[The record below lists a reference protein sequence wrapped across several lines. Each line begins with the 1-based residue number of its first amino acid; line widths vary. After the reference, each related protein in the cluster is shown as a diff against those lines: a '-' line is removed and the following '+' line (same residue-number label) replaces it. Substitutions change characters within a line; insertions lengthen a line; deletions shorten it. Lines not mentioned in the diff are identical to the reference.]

1 MAEQTN
7 HSHDQEAKI
16 EGIPLTVE
24 ESLAILDKW
33 TTHPGLLT
41 ALFDAGQLAAAEV
54 RRLRERVEVL
64 EGDNAHLRHVCDTLI
79 EDLKASVKAK
89 PPVQDVRE
97 PLKFSSN

>member
-7 HSHDQEAKI
+7 HDEEAKI
-16 EGIPLTVE
+16 EGIPLTVD

-41 ALFDAGQLAAAEV
+41 ALFDSSQLAAAEL
-54 RRLRERVEVL
+54 RRLRDKVKQL
-64 EGDNAHLRHVCDTLI
+64 EADNEHLRGICDTLV
-79 EDLKASVKAK
+79 EDLTASVKAK

-97 PLKFSSN
+97 RLKFSSN

>member
-1 MAEQTN
+1 MGEQTN
-7 HSHDQEAKI
+7 HDEEAKI
-16 EGIPLTVE
+16 EGIPLTVD

-54 RRLRERVEVL
+54 RRLRDKVKQL
-64 EGDNAHLRHVCDTLI
+64 EADNEHLQRICDTLV
-79 EDLKASVKAK
+79 EDLTASVKAK

-97 PLKFSSN
+97 RLKFSSN

>member
-7 HSHDQEAKI
+7 HDEEAKI
-16 EGIPLTVE
+16 EGIPLTVD

-41 ALFDAGQLAAAEV
+41 ALFDSSQLAAAEL
-54 RRLRERVEVL
+54 RRLRDKVKQL
-64 EGDNAHLRHVCDTLI
+64 EADNEHLQRICDTLV
-79 EDLKASVKAK
+79 EDLTASVKAK

-97 PLKFSSN
+97 RLKFSSN

>member
-7 HSHDQEAKI
+7 HDEEAKI

-54 RRLRERVEVL
+54 RRLREQVKQL
-64 EGDNAHLRHVCDTLI
+64 EADNEHLQRICDTLV
-79 EDLKASVKAK
+79 EDLTASVEAK

-97 PLKFSSN
+97 RLKFSSN